1 MIQNSKMF
9 KEVISFIRSL
19 YPGKEFIPL
28 HEPVFDGNERK
39 YVLETIDST
48 FVSSVGKFVDKFEE
62 MVCAYTGAK
71 YAVATVNGTSA
82 LHMALLGAGVEQDD
96 EVITQPLTFVATA
109 NAISYCKALP
119 IFIDVDKDTMGMS
132 PGSLRSFLEEN
143 TFFDEG
149 ICKNK
154 LTGRRISAVV
164 PMHTFGF
171 ACRIEKIQE
180 ICSEFNLPLVED
192 SAESIGTWV
201 GKKHTGTFGKLGVF
215 SLNGNKTI
223 TSGGGGAIVTD
234 DQSLAKKLKHM
245 TTTAK
250 VPHKWEYVHDMT
262 GYNYRMPNINAAL
275 ACAQLEELEKM
286 LEIKKRLSSRY
297 SEFFGNTDISYTNE
311 IQGTRA
317 NFWLNTIVLP
327 NLKLRDAFL
336 DETNAAGVMTRPIW
350 RLLNELRMFE
360 DCQSFNLENSNWL
373 ADRVVNLPSSVNC
386 EG

>member
-1 MIQNSKMF
+1 MF